1 MCACTATRTRRTG
14 SWAGDGVVLIDLDQ
28 VCAGPAAADLG
39 GLLAGLAYARCV
51 GELPEADERRLGEA
65 VVAGYADAGTPPTP
79 ASLRWHTAAA
89 LLAERGLRAVHR
101 VRRRGLRRLDAILEA
116 AEEVGP

>member
-1 MCACTATRTRRTG
+1 
-14 SWAGDGVVLIDLDQ
+14 VLIDLDQ

-51 GELPEADERRLGEA
+51 GELAEADERRLGEA
-65 VVAGYADAGTPPTP
+65 VVAGYADAGTPPAP
-79 ASLRWHTAAA
+79 ASLRWHTAA

-101 VRRRGLRRLDAILEA
+101 VRRHGLRRLDAILEA